1 MEKNDK
7 KIYESKKVY
16 GKKYNKSNIN
26 IQLDRELVLRLR
38 DKISP
43 RTLKSYLE
51 DYIKELLNNE

>member
-1 MEKNDK
+1 MEKK
-7 KIYESKKVY
+7 KKSQYESTKLYV
-16 GKKYNKSNIN
+16 KKYNKSNIN

-51 DYIKELLNNE
+51 DYIKQNLD